1 MRTAGATVNRALL
14 GLVGLLLFGTGG
26 LVVLGGLGLP
36 ARRHLALP
44 AGWPWARPDA
54 VPLPA
59 ADRTRFT
66 DRGWWWPTVIAVLAV
81 LVLLLLWWLLAQLR
95 RRRLGTVLVDS
106 GDGEGAVV
114 TGRALEAA
122 VAAEA
127 AAVDGVDRAAVALTG
142 RRTAPQLRALLVLAP
157 HADPGIV
164 VLRLSED
171 VVAHARTSAGLA
183 ELPTEVRLRAVRHRA
198 ERVS

>member
-1 MRTAGATVNRALL
+1 MRTVHATVNRVLL
-14 GLVGLLLFGTGG
+14 GLVGLLLLGG
-26 LVVLGGLGLP
+26 GALALLGGLDLP
-36 ARRHLALP
+36 ARWHLALP

-59 ADRTRFT
+59 GDRTRFT
-66 DRGWWWPTVIAVLAV
+66 DRGWWWPSVIAALVA

-95 RRRLGTVLVDS
+95 RRRLGSLLVDT

-114 TGRALEAA
+114 RGRALEAA
-122 VAAEA
+122 LAAEA
-127 AAVDGVDRAAVALTG
+127 AAVDGVDRAAVVLTG
-142 RRTAPQLRALLVLAP
+142 RRMAPRAHALVVLAP

-164 VLRLSED
+164 VLRLSEGA
-171 VVAHARTSAGLA
+171 VAHARDSAGL
-183 ELPTEVRLRAVRHRA
+183 ERLPTEVRLRAVRHRA

>member
-1 MRTAGATVNRALL
+1 MRTVGATVNRALL
-14 GLVGLLLFGTGG
+14 GLIGLLLFGTGG
-26 LVVLGGLGLP
+26 LVLLGGLDLP

-164 VLRLSED
+164 VLRLSEGA
-171 VVAHARTSAGLA
+171 VAHARTSAGLA